1 GGTGGVLLGAD
12 GFDAPASSSPLHS
25 LQQQALTAVNAP
37 IQAATGRP
45 LIGNGAPGATGSGAS
60 GSPGGWLLGDG
71 GAGGSGAAGSGI
83 AGGDGGAAGLIGTG
97 GTGGAGT

>member
-1 GGTGGVLLGAD
+1 MLIGNGGNAGTGGAGPSNGGNGVGGTGGVLLGAD

-45 LIGNGAPGATGSGAS
+45 LIGNGAPGGYRQRREWVAR
-60 GSPGGWLLGDG
+60 
-71 GAGGSGAAGSGI
+71 
-83 AGGDGGAAGLIGTG
+83 GLV
-97 GTGGAGT
+97 AW